1 MSQFLSKEKR
11 QLLAQVLRSRESRPL
26 FSQASARAPRVNIEP
41 RRDPAA
47 PSPLSFAQQ
56 RFWLLHQ
63 LDPARGH
70 GNLSI
75 AFRLTGPVNEGALVR
90 TLHKVVRRHESLRT
104 IFPLLNGEVVQI
116 VRAPAKPNFSQ
127 CDLTALNDSRREETA
142 EAILHEEAI
151 KPFDIATE
159 PCARFRLLRLSE
171 TTYWLLLIAHHIVF
185 DTWSLGVFI
194 REVAAGY
201 EAACNDRPFPLP
213 DLETQYSDFAR
224 WEQNAA
230 AEGRFIEHL
239 SYWER
244 KLRGAPEL
252 LTLPLDRPRASFDGA
267 RGRSEVFG
275 WGRSVAA
282 KVAALGNAERASVFM
297 ILLTALSA
305 LLHRYGCGR
314 DITIGSAFG
323 NRPSHDTE
331 AMIGCFMNTL
341 IFRTLI
347 TGDPTFRQLLRQV
360 RDDSLI
366 VYEHSEAPFQQVVTA
381 LNPKRHPSYSPF
393 SQVMLIV
400 QNAELPSLVGRGV
413 ELARIPVRE
422 RFLPQQDLTFHV
434 RAVDGSLRGVV
445 DYNSDIFDHST
456 VLRLLRHFE
465 QLLFSALEEPD
476 RPISGLSFLDSS
488 EVLQPGDDEVW
499 AKTPEPDLIHLAFER
514 QATLTP
520 DKVGFVDSDKQ
531 LTYSELNRRANS
543 LASRL
548 SDLNIKSEVLVA
560 VCLTSHAARLIG
572 MLAVLKT
579 GAACMP
585 LDPSMPRARLR
596 AILRSARPTVLVTE
610 SRIAAALDQRDGLT
624 FCLYDERVEHGMRR
638 TSNPRVRLHQDNLAC
653 VLHTSGVEGMPK
665 PVMLTHRALANAVHT
680 LDSTIGF
687 ADGDV
692 LGILAT
698 PPADRQYVDQLAA
711 LALGNRVAVFVGV
724 DAENGRRL
732 KRAVV
737 SAGVNM
743 MQATPHTWRRLL
755 DSGWSSPVG
764 FKLLCWGETL
774 PPDLAEDLLAHN
786 TLTWN
791 LYGSAETAFLSSA
804 SRLRRGEPVTI
815 GAPVTNAHAYV
826 LDECFHTSPAGVAG
840 EFYLSGAL
848 LARGYLNRP
857 GLTAERFIPSP
868 VARDRGSRLYRTGD
882 VASRSPAGSFSFM
895 YRSEPQTLLQGFQ
908 VRIGAIEYALC
919 RHPAVSSALVLLRST
934 AEQRIVTAY
943 VVPRRSCGELSLD
956 VFREFLRMQLPQH
969 MMPSAVYVVDALPQ
983 GLCGKTSRRAPL
995 GTEANVIAS
1004 EARQHRV
1011 HESETER
1018 VVARVWARLL
1028 ELERVG
1034 LDEDFFALGGDSLKA
1049 ERALLEIEKELGLSV
1064 LTAGAVFA
1072 NPTVAQLSEH
1082 IDRVTSIVMTEEETL
1097 AASIV

>member
-1 MSQFLSKEKR
+1 M
-11 QLLAQVLRSRESRPL
+11 LAQVLRSRESRPL
-26 FSQASARAPRVNIEP
+26 LGKASARPRAPRVNIEP

-47 PSPLSFAQQ
+47 PSPLSYAQQ

-75 AFRLTGPVNEGALVR
+75 AFRLTGRVNEGALVR
-90 TLHKVVRRHESLRT
+90 TLQKVVCRHESLRT
-104 IFPLLNGEVVQI
+104 IFPLLNGEVAQI
-116 VRAPAKPNFSQ
+116 VCAPARPDFSQ
-127 CDLTALNDSRREETA
+127 CDLTALDDGQSKKAA

-159 PCARFRLLRLSE
+159 PGVRFRLLRLSE
-171 TTYWLLLIAHHIVF
+171 TTYWLVLIAHHIVF

-213 DLETQYSDFAR
+213 DLETQYSDFAC
-224 WEQNAA
+224 WEQKAA

-239 SYWER
+239 SYWES

-252 LTLPLDRPRASFDGA
+252 LTLPLDRPRAPFDGA

-275 WGRSVAA
+275 FGPSVAGA
-282 KVAALGNAERASVFM
+282 VAALGNAERASVFM
-297 ILLTALSA
+297 VLLTALSV

-331 AMIGCFMNTL
+331 AIIGCFMNTL
-341 IFRTLI
+341 IFRTRI
-347 TGDPTFRQLLRQV
+347 TGDPSFRQLLRQV

-366 VYEHSEAPFQQVVTA
+366 VYEHSEAPFQQVVAA

-400 QNAELPSLVGRGV
+400 QNAELPSLVGSGI
-413 ELARIPVRE
+413 ELARLPVWA
-422 RFLPQQDLTFHV
+422 RFLPQQDLIFHV
-434 RAVDGSLRGVV
+434 RAIEGSLRGWL
-445 DYNSDIFDHST
+445 DYNSDIFEKST
-456 VLRLLRHFE
+456 VLRLLKHFE
-465 QLLFSALEEPD
+465 QLLVSALQEPD
-476 RPISGLSFLDSS
+476 RPISRLSFLDPS
-488 EVLQPGDDEVW
+488 EVPQLTDEGDEEVRD
-499 AKTPEPDLIHLAFER
+499 KTAEPDLVHHDFER
-514 QATLTP
+514 QAARTP
-520 DKVGFVDSDKQ
+520 DKIAFVDDNKG
-531 LTYSELNRRANS
+531 LTYSELNKRANS
-543 LASRL
+543 LAWRL
-548 SDLNIKSEVLVA
+548 RYLNTGRDQRVA
-560 VCLTSHAARLIG
+560 VCLTSPVARLIG
-572 MLAVLKT
+572 MLAILKA

-585 LDPSMPRARLR
+585 LDPLMPRARLR
-596 AILRSARPTVLVTE
+596 AILRSTRPAILVTE
-610 SRIAAALDQRDGLT
+610 SRIAAVLDQRDGLT
-624 FCLYDERVEHGMRR
+624 FCLYDARVEPGIGRR
-638 TSNPRVRLHQDNLAC
+638 SNPRVQLHQDNLAC
-653 VLHTSGVEGMPK
+653 ILNTSGAEGMPK

-680 LDSTIGF
+680 LRSTIGV
-687 ADGDV
+687 ADGDALGV
-692 LGILAT
+692 LTT
-698 PPADRQYVDQLAA
+698 PPSDRQYVEQLAA
-711 LALGNRVAVFVGV
+711 LAVGTRVVVFVGV

-732 KRAVV
+732 KRAVDN
-737 SAGVNM
+737 AGVNI

-774 PPDLAEDLLAHN
+774 PPDLAEDLLADN
-786 TLTWN
+786 LLTWN
-791 LYGSAETAFLSSA
+791 LYGSAETSFAASA
-804 SRLRRGEPVTI
+804 SELTRGQPVTI
-815 GAPVTNAHAYV
+815 GAPETNAHAYV
-826 LDECFHTSPAGVAG
+826 LDECLHTSPAGVAG

-857 GLTAERFIPSP
+857 GLTAERFIPNP
-868 VARDRGSRLYRTGD
+868 LARDRGSRLYRSGD
-882 VASRSPAGSFSFM
+882 VVSRSPAGQFSFM

-919 RHPAVSSALVLLRST
+919 RHTAISSALVLLRGT
-934 AEQRIVTAY
+934 AEHRSVIAY
-943 VVPRRSCGELSLD
+943 VMPRRSRAAEYAGGELSLD
-956 VFREFLRMQLPQH
+956 AYREFLMMQLPDH

-1004 EARQHRV
+1004 EERQHRV
-1011 HESETER
+1011 PESETER
-1018 VVARVWARLL
+1018 VVARVWARVL

-1034 LDEDFFALGGDSLKA
+1034 LDEDFFALGGDSLKT
-1049 ERALLEIEKELGLSV
+1049 ERALLEIEKELGVSV
-1064 LTAGAVFA
+1064 GTAGAAFA

-1082 IDRVTSIVMTEEETL
+1082 IDRVKRLVMTEEEEL

>member
-1 MSQFLSKEKR
+1 M
-11 QLLAQVLRSRESRPL
+11 LAQVLRSRENRPL
-26 FSQASARAPRVNIEP
+26 LSQTSARLRAPRVNIEP
-41 RRDPAA
+41 RRDPSA

-75 AFRLTGPVNEGALVR
+75 AFRLTGRLNEGALVR
-90 TLHKVVRRHESLRT
+90 TLHKVVCRHESLRT
-104 IFPLLNGEVVQI
+104 IFPLVNGEVAQTVC
-116 VRAPAKPNFSQ
+116 APAKPDFSQ
-127 CDLTALNDSRREETA
+127 CDLTALNDGQREEAA
-142 EAILHEEAI
+142 EAILHQEAI

-159 PCARFRLLRLSE
+159 SCARFRLLRLSE

-213 DLETQYSDFAR
+213 DLETQYSDFAC
-224 WEQNAA
+224 WEQKAA
-230 AEGRFIEHL
+230 AEGRFMEHL
-239 SYWER
+239 SYWEK

-252 LTLPLDRPRASFDGA
+252 LTLPLDRPRVPFDGT

-275 WGRSVAA
+275 WGRSVAG
-282 KVAALGNAERASVFM
+282 KGAALGNAERASVFM
-297 ILLTALSA
+297 MLLTALSV
-305 LLHRYGCGR
+305 LLNRYGCGR

-341 IFRTLI
+341 IFRTQI
-347 TGDPTFRQLLRQV
+347 AGDPSFRQLLRQV

-366 VYEHSEAPFQQVVTA
+366 VYEHSEAPFQQVVRA

-400 QNAELPSLVGRGV
+400 QNAELPSLVGRGI

-456 VLRLLRHFE
+456 VVRLLRHFE
-465 QLLFSALEEPD
+465 QLLVSALEEPD
-476 RPISGLSFLDSS
+476 RPISELSFLHSS
-488 EVLQPGDDEVW
+488 EVLQLTVEGDGEAW
-499 AKTPEPDLIHLAFER
+499 EKTPEPDLIHHGFER
-514 QATLTP
+514 QAARTF
-520 DKVGFVDSDKQ
+520 DKIGFVDRDEQ

-548 SDLNIKSEVLVA
+548 SDLNIGREVPVA
-560 VCLTSHAARLIG
+560 VCLTSPAARLIG
-572 MLAVLKT
+572 MLAVLKA

-596 AILRSARPTVLVTE
+596 AILRSARPAILVTE
-610 SRIAAALDQRDGLT
+610 SRIAAAVEQRDGLT
-624 FCLYDERVEHGMRR
+624 FCLYDERVDPGMER
-638 TSNPRVRLHQDNLAC
+638 TSNPRVQLHPDNLAC
-653 VLHTSGVEGMPK
+653 VLNTSGAEGMPK

-680 LDSTIGF
+680 LASTTNL
-687 ADGDV
+687 ADGDA
-692 LGILAT
+692 LGVLAT
-698 PPADRQYVDQLAA
+698 PPSDRQYVEQLAA
-711 LALGNRVAVFVGV
+711 LAVGTRLAVFVGV

-732 KRAVV
+732 KRAVDN
-737 SAGVNM
+737 AGVNM

-755 DSGWSSPVG
+755 ESGWSSPAG

-774 PPDLAEDLLAHN
+774 PPDLADDLLADN

-804 SRLRRGEPVTI
+804 SQLRRGEPVTI
-815 GAPVTNAHAYV
+815 GTPVTNARAYV
-826 LDECFHTSPAGVAG
+826 LDEWLHATPAGVAG

-857 GLTAERFIPSP
+857 ALTAERFIPNP
-868 VARDRGSRLYRTGD
+868 LARDRGSRLYRTGD
-882 VASRSPAGSFSFM
+882 IASRSPAGQFSFM
-895 YRSEPQTLLQGFQ
+895 YRFGPQTLLQGFQ
-908 VRIGAIEYALC
+908 VRLGAIEYALC
-919 RHPAVSSALVLLRST
+919 RHTAISSALVLLRGT
-934 AEQRIVTAY
+934 AEQRSVIAY
-943 VVPRRSCGELSLD
+943 VVPRRSRAADCAGGELSLD
-956 VFREFLRMQLPQH
+956 ALREYLRMQLPDH
-969 MMPSAVYVVDALPQ
+969 MMPSAVYVIDVLPQ

-995 GTEANVIAS
+995 ETERNVIAS
-1004 EARQHRV
+1004 EARQYRV
-1011 HESETER
+1011 AESETER
-1018 VVARVWARLL
+1018 VVARVWARVL
-1028 ELERVG
+1028 EVEHVG
-1034 LDEDFFALGGDSLKA
+1034 LDDDFFALGCDSLKA
-1049 ERALLEIEKELGLSV
+1049 ERALLEIEKELGV
-1064 LTAGAVFA
+1064 RIVTVGAAFA

-1082 IDRVTSIVMTEEETL
+1082 IDRVKRTVMTEEEEL